1 MSSNNVI
8 DLRRVQLIQGE
19 AGPTHAVVPYDLWK
33 RIDEALQHA
42 DGPLAAGSRRPADP
56 AEAEM
61 SDEELLATA
70 DTSGETFPLDVVEQ
84 LSRGVHPVKVYRQY
98 RCLTQAELA
107 ARIGSAASYISQIEG
122 GRPCGRQTL
131 DLLARALGVDMED
144 LMPWNTD
151 GDRPAITIQKE
162 PEWNGD
168 REAVSFIGTWGAEGI
183 SYFRVSGE
191 ALSNLERGNV
201 MSRDAALAAFRRHEV
216 RILDACSR
224 AVAEGREKVDDV
236 AILTTTADFD

>member
-1 MSSNNVI
+1 MSSNNAI

-19 AGPTHAVVPYDLWK
+19 AGPTHAVVPYDLWQ
-33 RIDEALQHA
+33 RIDEVLHRA
-42 DGPLAAGSRRPADP
+42 DGSLAAANRRLADP

-61 SDEELLATA
+61 SDDELLATT
-70 DTSGETFPLDVVEQ
+70 DTSGETFPLEVIEQ

-98 RCLTQAELA
+98 RGLTQAELA

-151 GDRPAITIQKE
+151 TAITIHKE
-162 PEWNGD
+162 PEWNSNH
-168 REAVSFIGTWGAEGI
+168 ETVSFIGTWGAEGI

-191 ALSNLERGNV
+191 ALSNLERGNA
-201 MSRDAALAAFRRHEV
+201 MSRDAALAAFRRHEA

-236 AILTTTADFD
+236 AILIATTDFE